1 MRLHSVVCWVS
12 ALSHIMHNQ
21 HLLKFF
27 WRFFIYLFFALEV
40 ENQLSSSP
48 FSVSDAVVDPLTV
61 GLVLGAAL
69 RDVGAEHHPDS
80 GVHGEAP
87 GELLA
92 VWIPTVVLSQV
103 SGKQKRKS
111 FSSPTVSAYGCGA
124 ERQAWFPP
132 VADSLAGVGLRC
144 ERVVVGILGVPPLAG
159 EARWGRV
166 YGPSVSLSSALV
178 TFGCFHHVAFGVGVC
193 KRVEVTFD

>member
-21 HLLKFF
+21 HLLEFF
-27 WRFFIYLFFALEV
+27 GRFFLNLFFALEV

-103 SGKQKRKS
+103 S
-111 FSSPTVSAYGCGA
+111 A
-124 ERQAWFPP
+124 ETEEEVIQLP
-132 VADSLAGVGLRC
+132 
-144 ERVVVGILGVPPLAG
+144 
-159 EARWGRV
+159 
-166 YGPSVSLSSALV
+166 
-178 TFGCFHHVAFGVGVC
+178 HC
-193 KRVEVTFD
+193 KRVRVWGRATGLVSASG